1 MIYFFYNLLTSLLS
15 PFVRIYLNF
24 RISKGKEIENR
35 TNERLGF
42 SKHKRENGFVVW
54 IHAASV
60 GEFKSADLL
69 INTLYK
75 DYTILVTTTTVSAA
89 NYAKKFY
96 ADKIIHQFAPLDISF
111 WVKKFLGQ
119 KTF

>member
-60 GEFKSADLL
+60 GE
-69 INTLYK
+69 TL
-75 DYTILVTTTTVSAA
+75 
-89 NYAKKFY
+89 
-96 ADKIIHQFAPLDISF
+96 
-111 WVKKFLGQ
+111 
-119 KTF
+119 